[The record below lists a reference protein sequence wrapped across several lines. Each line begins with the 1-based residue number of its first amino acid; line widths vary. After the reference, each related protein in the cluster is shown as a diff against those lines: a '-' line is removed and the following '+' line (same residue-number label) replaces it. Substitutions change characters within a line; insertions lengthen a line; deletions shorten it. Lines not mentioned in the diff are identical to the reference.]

1 MHSLTAAIRQAFD
14 PPITVTA
21 LIALGC
27 PSKTLN

>member
-21 LIALGC
+21 LIALYVDQ
-27 PSKTLN
+27 LIF